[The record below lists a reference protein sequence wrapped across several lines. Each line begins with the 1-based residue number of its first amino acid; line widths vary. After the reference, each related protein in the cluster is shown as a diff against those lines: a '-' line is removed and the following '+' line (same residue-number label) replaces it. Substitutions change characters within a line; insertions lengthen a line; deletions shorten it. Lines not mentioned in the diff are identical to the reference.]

1 MLKKTCLFFI
11 INTSFIFPQKILQ
24 VELKNLFNG
33 SENLFASNA
42 LIMNS
47 FKNKKYGTYF
57 WIYRN
62 KIWSE
67 GYGGLT
73 YMPTKNLQLGAGIG
87 IEDADDPLRLSSMIW
102 VGDKKWYILSLL
114 EDGGSGKWHQ
124 INALYRLN
132 KYIQFGFMEEK
143 YTGFG
148 PKIELTAPNLPIAL
162 WFSLLTIENNQNSY
176 ITLKILL

>member
-1 MLKKTCLFFI
+1 MKKICLLFI
-11 INTSFIFPQKILQ
+11 INTSFIFSQNKIQ
-24 VELKNLFNG
+24 VELKNLFTG
-33 SENLFASNA
+33 SENLFAVNG
-42 LIMNS
+42 LMMNS
-47 FKNKKYGTYF
+47 FKNKKYGSYF
-57 WIYRN
+57 WIYKN

-73 YMPTKNLQLGAGIG
+73 YMPTKNLQLGVGIG

-102 VGDKKWYILSLL
+102 VGDKKWYVLSLL

-132 KYIQFGFMEEK
+132 KYIQFGLMEEK

-148 PKIELTAPNLPIAL
+148 PRIELTAPNLPIAL
-162 WFSLLTIENNQNSY
+162 WFSLLRMGNNQNSY